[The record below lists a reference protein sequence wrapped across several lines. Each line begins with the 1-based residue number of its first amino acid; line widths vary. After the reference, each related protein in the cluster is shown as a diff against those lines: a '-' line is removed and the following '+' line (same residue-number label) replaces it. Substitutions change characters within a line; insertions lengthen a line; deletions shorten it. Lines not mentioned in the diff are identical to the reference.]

1 VLQIT
6 SIKTNIMKSFT
17 ISPKWA
23 VLSIVIAGL
32 SVYHLYASSQMIL
45 SWTKGKENIEAITP
59 ATVDGSAQSI
69 QVALILDTSN
79 SMDGLIEQAKSQL
92 WSILTTLSNT
102 QKNGNAPNLE
112 IALYEYG
119 NDNIP
124 MINGHVRQVLPFTTD
139 MDEVSAALFAL
150 TTNGG
155 NEYCAQ
161 VIQKAITDLKWD
173 THPNAMRLAFIAGNE
188 AFNQGILP
196 YQTACKLAKEQDII
210 VNTIFCGQCD
220 EGVRIFWKDGA
231 DITGGNYGC
240 INQNEA
246 TAYIETPYDG
256 QLTVL
261 NEQLNTTYIP
271 YGQLGTE
278 KQKMQRIQDTNASS
292 YHKANA
298 AERACFKAT
307 SNYRNA
313 SWDLVDAYKN
323 DESVIADRKTLPKDL
338 ADKSEKEITECI
350 QKAITK
356 RSEIQQQINNLS
368 EERTK
373 YLEVKRKEMMKQGD
387 QDLQSSIQQAI
398 QKQASRKGFD
408 TGC

>member
-1 VLQIT
+1 
-6 SIKTNIMKSFT
+6 MKSFT

-23 VLSIVIAGL
+23 VLSIVIAGF
-32 SVYHLYASSQMIL
+32 SVYHLYASSQLLL
-45 SWTKGKENIEAITP
+45 SWTKDKEIPQTAIVHTE
-59 ATVDGSAQSI
+59 GSAQSI

-92 WSILTTLSNT
+92 WSILTTLSKT
-102 QKNGNAPNLE
+102 QKNGKAPNLE

-124 MINGHVRQVLPFTTD
+124 ALNGHVRQVLPFTTD
-139 MDEVSAALFAL
+139 MDEISAALFAL

-155 NEYCAQ
+155 SEYCAQ
-161 VIQKAITDLKWD
+161 VIHNALNDLKWAN
-173 THPNAMRLAFIAGNE
+173 HPNAMRLVFIAGNE

-210 VNTIFCGQCD
+210 VNTIFCGLCD

-231 DITGGNYGC
+231 DLTGGNYGC

-261 NEQLNTTYIP
+261 NEKLNATYIP
-271 YGQLGTE
+271 YGQLGIK
-278 KQKMQRIQDTNASS
+278 KQELQRVQDTNASS
-292 YHKANA
+292 YHQANA
-298 AERACFKAT
+298 AERACFKA
-307 SNYRNA
+307 SGNYQNA

-323 DESVIADRKTLPKDL
+323 DRSVVKDRKSLPKDL
-338 ADKSEKEITECI
+338 ANKSEKEITSCI
-350 QKAITK
+350 EKASTE
-356 RSEIQQQINNLS
+356 RSQVQEQINSLS
-368 EERTK
+368 QQRTN
-373 YLEVKRKEMMKQGD
+373 YLETKRKEMQKQGN
-387 QDLQSSIQQAI
+387 QDLQSSIQKAI
-398 QKQASRKGFD
+398 QKQATRKGFD
-408 TGC
+408 DGC